1 MNKTEKTYLSLYE
14 KGRMSETQRAYF
26 TIWLLYN
33 DRLKLEKLPRTSK
46 IEAKIE
52 ELRSLELQLKRAV
65 TDPKFVRRLEQSAVR
80 EAMERSE
87 KHSQEQRQKRA
98 KRQTWKG
105 LTREQLTERNQK
117 IVDHFKKN
125 RLKPSSYAQRY
136 AAKNGLS
143 PRSVRLILS
152 KAVGNLPG

>member
-65 TDPKFVRRLEQSAVR
+65 TDPELCA
-80 EAMERSE
+80 
-87 KHSQEQRQKRA
+87 
-98 KRQTWKG
+98 
-105 LTREQLTERNQK
+105 
-117 IVDHFKKN
+117 
-125 RLKPSSYAQRY
+125 PSRTIRCTGSHGTIR
-136 AAKNGLS
+136 
-143 PRSVRLILS
+143 
-152 KAVGNLPG
+152 KA